1 MGISVFISSQKFA
14 TSHPIIRCNCSQY
27 IVFKIRNMN
36 DLNLFLEELS
46 AIFKD
51 KDLLYRI
58 YEAATKEKHSLLYVD
73 LCAPIEDMFLL
84 TLIKQLEI
92 KDI

>member
-1 MGISVFISSQKFA
+1 M
-14 TSHPIIRCNCSQY
+14 
-27 IVFKIRNMN
+27 RNMN
-36 DLNLFLEELS
+36 DLNLFLEDLS

-58 YEAATKEKHSLLYVD
+58 YETATKEHYSFLYVD

-84 TLIKQLEI
+84 TLTRK
-92 KDI
+92 

>member
-1 MGISVFISSQKFA
+1 
-14 TSHPIIRCNCSQY
+14 
-27 IVFKIRNMN
+27 MN

-58 YEAATKEKHSLLYVD
+58 YETAAKEKYSFLYVD
-73 LCAPIEDMFLL
+73 LCAPIEDMFFINFNRK
-84 TLIKQLEI
+84 IKI